1 MEPHFVLLAIGIL
14 LFAGLAAD
22 EIGRRTRL
30 PRVTLLIVFGVVA
43 GPSGLDLLPSTLSAW
58 YEFLASI
65 ALTMVAFLLGGAIS
79 RTKLRD
85 SGREVLIVSVAI
97 AALTPATVSLGLM
110 AVGAPAPLALLLG
123 AIATATDPAATQ
135 DAVRQVR
142 AHGPFTDTVLGV
154 VAVDDAWGLIVFS
167 IFLVLATISAGS
179 ADAEV
184 FLHGMWEL
192 FGAVLVG
199 IAIGA
204 PGAVL
209 TGRIRSGEP
218 MQSEALGLVL
228 VCAGMAIW
236 AGVSFLLAGMVCGA
250 VVANFA
256 KHHSRPFHEIE
267 HVEWPFM
274 VLFFVLSGAAFQV
287 MSVFDIG
294 LLGLAYIVLRV
305 VARVAAGWLGAR
317 WAGAPDLHRRWIGTA
332 FIPQAGV
339 ALGMALVAS
348 SQFPELKE
356 TLLAI
361 TIGSTV
367 VFELSGPILMQ
378 LALRRVG
385 EAE

>member
-14 LFAGLAAD
+14 LFAGLVAD
-22 EIGRRTRL
+22 EIGRRTHL
-30 PRVTLLIVFGVVA
+30 PRVTFLILFGVLA
-43 GPSGLDLLPSTLSAW
+43 GPSGLDLLPDTLSVW

-79 RTKLRD
+79 RTKLRH
-85 SGREVLIVSVAI
+85 GGGEVLIVSASIVAFT
-97 AALTPATVSLGLM
+97 AVTVSLGLM
-110 AVGAPAPLALLLG
+110 AVGAPTPLALLLG
-123 AIATATDPAATQ
+123 AIATATAPAATQ
-135 DAVRQVR
+135 DVIRQVR
-142 AHGPFTDTVLGV
+142 ARGPFTNTVLGV

-167 IFLVLATISAGS
+167 VFLVLATISAGS

-199 IAIGA
+199 IAVGA
-204 PGAVL
+204 PAAIL
-209 TGRIRSGEP
+209 TGRIRPGEP

-236 AGVSFLLAGMVCGA
+236 AGVSYLLAGMVCGA
-250 VVANFA
+250 MVANFA
-256 KHHSRPFHEIE
+256 RHHTRPFHEIE

-287 MSVFDIG
+287 MSLLDIG
-294 LLGLAYIVLRV
+294 VLGLTYIILRFAV
-305 VARVAAGWLGAR
+305 RVAAGWLGAT
-317 WAGAPDLHRRWIGTA
+317 WAGAPALHRRWIGTA
-332 FIPQAGV
+332 LVPQAGV

-356 TLLAI
+356 TLVAI

-367 VFELSGPILMQ
+367 VFELSGPVLTQ

-385 EAE
+385 EAQ